1 LYEGLAYLNLGQQQ
15 GALSAFERLIRV
27 NEEYYAAYYYMG
39 LAYEASKNYRAAF
52 DNAQKAI
59 QANPGFKQA
68 YQLAARVLQALG
80 DNQNAARY
88 LEAAQ
93 KL

>member
-1 LYEGLAYLNLGQQQ
+1 AYLNLGQQQ
-15 GALSAFERLIRV
+15 RALGSFERLVRV

-39 LAYEASKNYRAAF
+39 LAYESTQNYRAAF
-52 DNAQKAI
+52 ENAQKAI
-59 QANPGFKQA
+59 EANPGFKQA
-68 YQLAARVLQALG
+68 YQLAARALQALG

>member
-1 LYEGLAYLNLGQQQ
+1 MNPPRTTGT
-15 GALSAFERLIRV
+15 
-27 NEEYYAAYYYMG
+27 
-39 LAYEASKNYRAAF
+39 AF

-59 QANPGFKQA
+59 DTNPAFKQA
-68 YQLAARVLQALG
+68 YELAARVLQALG

-88 LEAAQ
+88 REAAQ